1 MTKTQF
7 LTRCSFVL
15 VRYTFICRTKKDSM
29 TSLTYLE
36 IRMHITACGHA
47 KHTGNFRDHNED
59 NYLVDCEHGLFVVAD
74 GMGGHDDG
82 EIASMIAVDFI
93 KGAVRRGISL
103 QEAAAA
109 THDEVLMAVERN
121 QGSPGMGSTVVAAK
135 LDDNQYEVVW
145 VGDSRA
151 YLWENNNLIQL
162 TTDHSYVQRLLDY
175 GHISEQ
181 EALNHPQRNII
192 TRALGGMEQEQVEAE
207 SIRDTFYRGE
217 QILLCSDGLTDE
229 VSYHEIADILSEG
242 LDEQH
247 KVDRLVQK
255 ALDNGGSDNI
265 TAILISAHD
274 DAPEKVS
281 RDETIIIDIN
291 Q

>member
-1 MTKTQF
+1 M
-7 LTRCSFVL
+7 R
-15 VRYTFICRTKKDSM
+15 
-29 TSLTYLE
+29 
-36 IRMHITACGHA
+36 ITACGHA
-47 KHTGNFRDHNED
+47 KHTGHLRDHNED
-59 NYLVDCEHGLFVVAD
+59 NYFVDCKHGLFVVAD

-93 KGAVRRGISL
+93 KDAVRRGISL
-103 QEAAAA
+103 QKAVGA
-109 THDEVLMAVERN
+109 THNAILMATERN
-121 QGSPGMGSTVVAAK
+121 IGSPGMGSTVVVAK
-135 LDDNQYEVVW
+135 FDDNQYEIVW

-192 TRALGGMEQEQVEAE
+192 TRALGGVEKEQVEAE

-229 VSYHEIADILSEG
+229 VSYAGIASVLSER
-242 LDEQH
+242 LDEQQR
-247 KVDRLVQK
+247 VDKLVQK

-265 TAILISAHD
+265 TAVLISAPD
-274 DAPEKVS
+274 DAPEKTN
-281 RDETIIIDIN
+281 RDITVIIDAN